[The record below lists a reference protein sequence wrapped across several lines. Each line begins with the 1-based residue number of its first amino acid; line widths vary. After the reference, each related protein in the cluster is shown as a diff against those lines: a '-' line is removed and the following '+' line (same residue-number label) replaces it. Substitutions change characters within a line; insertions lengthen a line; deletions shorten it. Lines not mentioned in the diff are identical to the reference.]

1 MIVLQTLFRI
11 YGILVLINN
20 FNEIYVFILLIVYEV

>member
-1 MIVLQTLFRI
+1 MIVLQTLFKI

-20 FNEIYVFILLIVYEV
+20 FYEIYVFMLLIVYEV